1 MGLPLQAVGS
11 HLRGVAR
18 YTGGMDAPEKRRWY
32 RPTPGWLVLGSLA
45 ATGLIWLS
53 NWLGWPAWH
62 KGYAVLVAVAVVGV
76 TAILTV
82 YWIVIALNF
91 GWRFQFG
98 IRTLLVLV
106 VAVALPCS
114 WLAVETRKTGEQR
127 DLVRRIRKLQGQV
140 SYDWEHALEQFP
152 PPGAQPP
159 GAAWLRALLGDDF
172 FASVEAIRNPEGTDA
187 SLAHLDICTRL
198 RMLDLGA
205 SNVTDAVPATT

>member
-1 MGLPLQAVGS
+1 MTSMDDTTQARARWF
-11 HLRGVAR
+11 HL
-18 YTGGMDAPEKRRWY
+18 
-32 RPTPGWLVLGSLA
+32 TPGRFVLALLA
-45 ATGLIWLS
+45 VEVLLWLS
-53 NWLGWPAWH
+53 DRFGWLAWH

-76 TAILTV
+76 AAILTV

-114 WLAVETRKTGEQR
+114 WLAVEIRKTGEQR

-205 SNVTDAVPATT
+205 SNVTDAVPGQDLMA